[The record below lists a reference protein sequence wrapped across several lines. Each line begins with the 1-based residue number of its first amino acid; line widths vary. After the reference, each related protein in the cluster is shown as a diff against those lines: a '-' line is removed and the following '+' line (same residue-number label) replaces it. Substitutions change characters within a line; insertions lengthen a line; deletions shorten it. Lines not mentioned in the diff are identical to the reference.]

1 MDTTYKSKAARP
13 VTPDAGGS
21 GQSGEGS
28 GSLMEQLVQQ
38 ERKRAAQRPVEYASH
53 PAPEESRDPPAP

>member
-1 MDTTYKSKAARP
+1 MDTTYKSKPARP
-13 VTPDAGGS
+13 VGPDAGGS

-38 ERKRAAQRPVEYASH
+38 ERKRAAHRPVDFAS
-53 PAPEESRDPPAP
+53 PAAPAQAEDPPDA